1 MDKKYSISQLNC
13 NNDVA
18 SQHLSHLTLHMQCE
32 ITQKEKLLPILKLR
46 CWLNAT
52 QVNNNVNNLSYSTS
66 VVQQGRN
73 VPAFLVMTICRCH
86 FVACKQ
92 RSTMQCVCVGTSQQ
106 TVLVFELK
114 PNNSCEADTAA
125 LRFLPLPAWLFL
137 IFVCYSGGNCLDG
150 LWMRPCCSV
159 LSKQKESQL
168 SVYSDSGVAHCGL
181 SWLSAWL
188 ILNWFPSLLR
198 IPCCPRGSCFLSG
211 NKLECWRKSGN
222 RRKKNLHFWIPQFSD
237 FSSAGHKV

>member
-1 MDKKYSISQLNC
+1 MPLLSQ
-13 NNDVA
+13 
-18 SQHLSHLTLHMQCE
+18 
-32 ITQKEKLLPILKLR
+32 R

-92 RSTMQCVCVGTSQQ
+92 RSTMRCVCVGTSQQ

-114 PNNSCEADTAA
+114 PNNSFEADTAA

-137 IFVCYSGGNCLDG
+137 IFVSILGETALMGCEWGRAARFCQNKRKVSWAYIPTLGWRTVGCHDWVHGSFWTDSPLCCVYPAVPEEAASYQETSWNAGGRVAIEGKKNCIFG
-150 LWMRPCCSV
+150 
-159 LSKQKESQL
+159 
-168 SVYSDSGVAHCGL
+168 
-181 SWLSAWL
+181 
-188 ILNWFPSLLR
+188 
-198 IPCCPRGSCFLSG
+198 FLSFLTFHRQDT
-211 NKLECWRKSGN
+211 KFRKQDSFIHCATS
-222 RRKKNLHFWIPQFSD
+222 LAS
-237 FSSAGHKV
+237 

>member
-1 MDKKYSISQLNC
+1 MPLLSQ
-13 NNDVA
+13 
-18 SQHLSHLTLHMQCE
+18 
-32 ITQKEKLLPILKLR
+32 R

-52 QVNNNVNNLSYSTS
+52 HVNNNVNNLSYSTG

-73 VPAFLVMTICRCH
+73 VPAFLVITICRCN

-92 RSTMQCVCVGTSQQ
+92 RSTMRRVCVGTSQQ

-125 LRFLPLPAWLFL
+125 LRLLPLPAWLFL

-159 LSKQKESQL
+159 MSKQKESQL
-168 SVYSDSGVAHCGL
+168 SVYSDTGVAHSGL

-222 RRKKNLHFWIPQFSD
+222 RRKKKSIAVLDSSVFWLFIGRTLSLGNRTATSTVPLLLPRSQ
-237 FSSAGHKV
+237 ALGRWHKSIK